1 MEEQIEQDITLI
13 LEDKPWESVV
23 THNKA
28 GEYGHIHHK
37 MTHELVMEAYQHE
50 QLQMPLYCFGTYY
63 SAKRLPEFE
72 AQLPRISE
80 EDLQKKEAL
89 LQNYKSQERV
99 VEHLSHM
106 NPYENWTLY
115 DPAEEAES

>member
-1 MEEQIEQDITLI
+1 MRNLTLGSLFDGSGGFPLAGLLAGIVPIWSSEIEPFAIR
-13 LEDKPWESVV
+13 V
-23 THNKA
+23 T
-28 GEYGHIHHK
+28 E
-37 MTHELVMEAYQHE
+37 
-50 QLQMPLYCFGTYY
+50 
-63 SAKRLPEFE
+63 KRLPELE
-72 AQLPRISE
+72 TQLPRISE

>member
-1 MEEQIEQDITLI
+1 MADTKGFFQRQ
-13 LEDKPWESVV
+13 
-23 THNKA
+23 NR
-28 GEYGHIHHK
+28 
-37 MTHELVMEAYQHE
+37 QHYDSGLPPKCGWDLGDRTE
-50 QLQMPLYCFGTYY
+50 
-63 SAKRLPEFE
+63 SAKRLPELE

>member
-1 MEEQIEQDITLI
+1 
-13 LEDKPWESVV
+13 
-23 THNKA
+23 
-28 GEYGHIHHK
+28 
-37 MTHELVMEAYQHE
+37 MTHELVTEAYQHE

-115 DPAEEAES
+115 DPAEEAESWPSPQANCGRAGNKTAIAF